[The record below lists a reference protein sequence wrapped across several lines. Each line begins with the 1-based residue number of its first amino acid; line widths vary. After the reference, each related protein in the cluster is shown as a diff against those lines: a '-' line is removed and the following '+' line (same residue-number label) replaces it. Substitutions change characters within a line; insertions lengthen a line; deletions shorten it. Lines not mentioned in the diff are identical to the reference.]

1 MSKPFVPDTP
11 QILMRN
17 HLRKHDHALLFV
29 GMGVGKTA
37 SCLLTIRELLRE
49 LEIRSVLVV
58 APLRVA
64 NLTWPEEVR
73 DWKEFSWMKVA
84 NLRTR
89 RGKEAFLRGS
99 AHIYTINYESLPMLC
114 NLVASNKGEIPYDV
128 IIFDELTKAKNPQ
141 SKRINRFRNKVPRPK
156 HVWGLTGTP
165 TPNSLMD
172 LFAQVRLVDGGQRL
186 GENFMR
192 YKNAF
197 FEKADYMGYSWR
209 IKEGAQGTIE
219 GAISDITLTLRSK
232 DWVDIPEPEIIDEE
246 LTMGEETM
254 ADYLKFEKE
263 LILELKQG
271 GEITAA
277 NAAVLVTKLLQFT
290 SGAAYDVDRNT
301 LGVHDTKMEALRRI
315 YTKADGPVLVAVNFQ
330 HEQDRIRKAFPHARF
345 FRDAKTPESLAT
357 LVRDWNEG
365 KIMMLV
371 AHPKSVGHGLNLQR
385 GGRRMVWFTLGYSR
399 EDYEQ
404 MICRLARRGQTGQVV
419 IHRLICKDTIDE
431 VVCEVLANKASTE
444 HKLLRSLAMLEEL
457 RDNTP

>member
-1 MSKPFVPDTP
+1 MSRPFTPDTP
-11 QILMRN
+11 QTMMRD
-17 HLRKHDHALLFV
+17 HLRRHDHSLLFV

-37 SCLLTIRELLRE
+37 SCLFTIRELLRE

-73 DWKEFSWMKVA
+73 NWKEFSWMRVA

-89 RGKEAFLRGS
+89 HGKEAFLRGS

-128 IIFDELTKAKNPQ
+128 VIFDELTKAKNPN
-141 SKRINRFRNKVPRPK
+141 SKRINRFRSRVPRPQR
-156 HVWGLTGTP
+156 VWGLTGTP

-172 LFAQVRLVDGGQRL
+172 LFAQVRLVDGGKRL

-197 FEKADYMGYSWR
+197 FEKADWMGYTWR

-219 GAISDITLTLRSK
+219 GAISDITLTIRSK
-232 DWVDIPEPEIIDEE
+232 DWVNIPEPEIIDEE
-246 LTMGEETM
+246 LNLGEEVM
-254 ADYLKFEKE
+254 RDYLRFEKE

-290 SGAAYDVDRNT
+290 SGAAYDSERNA
-301 LGVHDTKMEALRRI
+301 LGVHETKMDALRRI
-315 YTKADGPVLVAVNFQ
+315 YRKAGEPVMVAVQFK
-330 HEQDRIRKAFPHARF
+330 HEQDRIKEAFPEARF
-345 FRDAKTPESLAT
+345 FRDAKTPADLAI
-357 LVRDWNEG
+357 LVREWSDG
-365 KIMMLV
+365 SIPMLV
-371 AHPKSVGHGLNLQR
+371 AHPKSVGHGLNLQH
-385 GGRRMVWFTLGYSR
+385 GGRRMIWFSLGYSR

-404 MICRLARRGQTGQVV
+404 MICRLARRGQKGQVI
-419 IHRLICKDTIDE
+419 IHRLICTDTIDE
-431 VVCEVLANKASTE
+431 VVCEVLASKADTE
-444 HKLLRSLAMLEEL
+444 NKLLRSLAMLEEL
-457 RDNTP
+457 RDTP